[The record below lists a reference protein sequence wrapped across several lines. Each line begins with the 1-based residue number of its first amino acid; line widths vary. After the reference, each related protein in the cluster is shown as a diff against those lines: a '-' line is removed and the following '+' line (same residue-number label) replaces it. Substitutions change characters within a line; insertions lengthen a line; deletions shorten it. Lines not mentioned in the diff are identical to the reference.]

1 MKKNGFTLIEL
12 LVVIAIIAILA
23 AILFPVFAQARE
35 RARSATC
42 LSNLKQT
49 ALATSMYVQ
58 DYDETFPVNLYL
70 NFQPSGTPCVFSFYQ
85 AIYPY
90 QKSAEVWVCPSNP
103 QAVDIQLAFQLV
115 QLPPICQ
122 PALKFYSYDFNFGL
136 IDFGVD
142 NNLFPGTGRA
152 VKRLAQ
158 IEYPVETA
166 VIYDGSIVFQGGP
179 FNLFDTPIEGRHAE
193 SANANYVDGH
203 TKVVRLRKMLDSSG
217 RWLFGRAMDNRSNV
231 YGWLVSDGGPYN
243 DRYQMRG
250 IPTRNADGTWGLIDP

>member
-1 MKKNGFTLIEL
+1 MRKNGFTLIEL

-49 ALATSMYVQ
+49 ALATKMYVQ

-70 NFQPSGTPCVFSFYQ
+70 TFPAGSPPCVFSFYQ

-90 QKSAEVWVCPSNP
+90 QKSPDVWLCPSNP
-103 QAVDIQLAFQLV
+103 QAVDIQLAFQLIG
-115 QLPPICQ
+115 LPPICQ
-122 PALKFYSYDFNFGL
+122 PALKFYSYNFNFGL
-136 IDFGVD
+136 VDFGVD

-166 VIYDGSIVFQGGP
+166 LLYDGSLVGQGGP
-179 FNLFDTPIEGRHAE
+179 FRLFDTPIEGRHFE
-193 SANANYVDGH
+193 SGNVSYVDGH
-203 TKVVRLRKMLDSSG
+203 TKVVRLRRMVDASG
-217 RWLFGRAMDNRSNV
+217 RWLFGRSLDNRLNV

-243 DRYQMRG
+243 GRYQLRG
-250 IPTRNADGTWGLIDP
+250 IPTRQADGSWRLLDE